1 MLLSSATVT
10 DDDDDDKDEDDHR
23 DHKALHER
31 QHDRL
36 ADRRTYIATCG
47 QTATDQH
54 NIISLGSSSHT
65 VNTPTGSDIISWITM
80 RWLRDDYYRCRYF
93 KYMEIGN
100 CIS

>member
-10 DDDDDDKDEDDHR
+10 DDDDKDEDDHR

-36 ADRRTYIATCG
+36 ADRRTDIATCG

-54 NIISLGSSSHT
+54 NIISQDDATTTRSSSHT

-80 RWLRDDYYRCRYF
+80 RWLRDDYYIDVGILNF
-93 KYMEIGN
+93 WK
-100 CIS
+100 